1 MFGSCTPY
9 WKEATLTDVFPAM
22 LSLPVSLPLNHGSLP
37 LGFAKMFVKV
47 KSIPARRIF
56 ILKNVYINGHAVV
69 LKFYNFY
76 THAYR
81 IKKAGRCLLK

>member
-22 LSLPVSLPLNHGSLP
+22 LSLPVSLPLNHRSLP
-37 LGFAKMFVKV
+37 VGFAKMFVKV

-56 ILKNVYINGHAVV
+56 ILKNVYYKRACGSIN
-69 LKFYNFY
+69 F
-76 THAYR
+76 R
-81 IKKAGRCLLK
+81 IFIPTLTE